1 MTFDGLWADEDGMA
15 PGPPPLM
22 GDFYREP
29 DDITRGVTIP
39 SFDFDSI
46 NDVWDPKLSGHFDIS
61 KTIDAPSSIGH
72 SRRLISRFQELQEG
86 RRVPE
91 DPFFFLEQTTQFLE
105 GASPSKAGNLV
116 LDFLEQE
123 IPSSITKVND
133 KKFTIKVEAFHS
145 GHACQIKVYI
155 YQQESGCAVEFQ
167 RRSGDAI
174 AFCGIYGKASEYL
187 RERIASRGVQLSP
200 EYSKATFTTV
210 ALTVPEHRGLKAGF
224 SGEAAEEDLA
234 ILLQM
239 PRQTPHL
246 QDEIASTVLHV
257 AEEKQN
263 LAAWCKPEAF
273 DVLLELLDSE
283 RFAAAYPAAHLLAR
297 LADIPEAQPHFL
309 GRGLLKSVLVHFWV
323 ETTGMAVWLQ
333 LAHLVHS
340 VVSGRAAHMTGE
352 ESQETATAI
361 ATTLKLQPLES
372 DPNISEHTACICH
385 VLRKALHVLDGSSS
399 QVEEPFAY
407 RTRN

>member
-1 MTFDGLWADEDGMA
+1 
-15 PGPPPLM
+15 M

-29 DDITRGVTIP
+29 DDITRGVTLS
-39 SFDFDSI
+39 SFDFDNI
-46 NDVWDPKLSGHFDIS
+46 DDVWDPKLSGSFDTS
-61 KTIDAPSSIGH
+61 KLIDAPSSIGN

-86 RRVPE
+86 RGVPE

-105 GASPSKAGNLV
+105 GASPSKAGNIV
-116 LDFLEQE
+116 LDFLEKE
-123 IPSSITKVND
+123 IPSVITKVND
-133 KKFTIKVEAFHS
+133 KKFTIKAEAFHS
-145 GHACQIKVYI
+145 GQACQIKVYI
-155 YQQESGCAVEFQ
+155 YQQKSGCAVEFQ

-174 AFCGIYGKASEYL
+174 AFGGIYRKASEYL
-187 RERIASRGVQLSP
+187 RERMHGGPHAV
-200 EYSKATFTTV
+200 ATFS
-210 ALTVPEHRGLKAGF
+210 TVPGHLDPKGPCVQCTPAGL
-224 SGEAAEEDLA
+224 SGEAAEEDLT

-239 PRQTPHL
+239 PRQAPHL

-257 AEEKQN
+257 AEEGQN

-273 DVLLELLDSE
+273 DVLVELLDSE

-309 GRGLLKSVLVHFWV
+309 GRGLLKLVLGHLWV

-333 LAHLVHS
+333 LAHLVHN
-340 VVSGRAAHMTGE
+340 VVSGHATHMTSK

-361 ATTLKLQPLES
+361 ATTLNSQPLES
-372 DPNISEHTACICH
+372 NPNISERTACVCH
-385 VLRKALHVLDGSSS
+385 VLRKALHLLDGSSS
-399 QVEEPFAY
+399 HVEEPFAY